1 MSARVRAPRLV
12 RRRLRAQNPEAAEQ
26 LARELALPPAASRIL
41 AARGFDEVEAARTH
55 LTPAPD
61 GLHDPFGMGGL
72 PEAVERLAA
81 TAARGGRVVVFGD
94 YDCDGIGALAIL
106 TTALR
111 KLGADARPF
120 IPHRLHDG
128 YGLRAPALRR
138 ALEEHEPEGIV
149 TVDCGI
155 TAVETVAEATSRGVY
170 VVVTDHHLPPAAL
183 PEGAVLVDPKL
194 PGCKYPFKELCG
206 AGLAWKLSEALFIH
220 SGARVG
226 VHAAARRQWLAS
238 LAKIAALST
247 VADMVPLT
255 GENRVLVAWGLAGL
269 ADPRS
274 PGLAALLKRSGVPAG
289 RAPSTREVAFRI
301 APRLNATGRIDH
313 AARALELLTTAD
325 AARAEILADEIETAN
340 DERRAVQERLV
351 ETVLAR
357 LETSFDPARD
367 AVVVEAGPASEG
379 WHRGV
384 LGIAASRV
392 AQQVGRPVLLLSNDG
407 DVVAGS
413 GRSFGRTPLYE
424 RVAPV
429 AARYTKEFGGHAA
442 ALGLT
447 MPSASWKAFR
457 DDLRAAFAEARN
469 EEEWASELEVDTEVE
484 APEADEALARALG
497 LFEPHGQE
505 NPKPLL
511 LLRGLTWDGRG
522 RPVGEAGLRVSFA
535 SSGRR
540 LDAVGWNLGEIEG
553 SSRAGRW
560 DVAANLAIDSFTG
573 RPGLT
578 VVDISPA
585 DAAPVPA

>member
-1 MSARVRAPRLV
+1 MPPR
-12 RRRLRAQNPEAAEQ
+12 
-26 LARELALPPAASRIL
+26 
-41 AARGFDEVEAARTH
+41 
-55 LTPAPD
+55 
-61 GLHDPFGMGGL
+61 
-72 PEAVERLAA
+72 
-81 TAARGGRVVVFGD
+81 
-94 YDCDGIGALAIL
+94 
-106 TTALR
+106 
-111 KLGADARPF
+111 
-120 IPHRLHDG
+120 
-128 YGLRAPALRR
+128 
-138 ALEEHEPEGIV
+138 
-149 TVDCGI
+149 
-155 TAVETVAEATSRGVY
+155 
-170 VVVTDHHLPPAAL
+170 
-183 PEGAVLVDPKL
+183 
-194 PGCKYPFKELCG
+194 
-206 AGLAWKLSEALFIH
+206 
-220 SGARVG
+220 
-226 VHAAARRQWLAS
+226 AAAGSRS

-255 GENRVLVAWGLAGL
+255 GENRVLVAWGLSGL

-274 PGLAALLKRSGVPAG
+274 PGLAALLKRAGVPAG
-289 RAPSTREVAFRI
+289 RPPSTREVAFRI

-325 AARAEILADEIETAN
+325 AARAETLADEIEAAN
-340 DERRAVQERLV
+340 DERRAVQESLV
-351 ETVLAR
+351 EAVLAR
-357 LETSFDPARD
+357 LETSFDPGRD

-392 AQQVGRPVLLLSNDG
+392 AQHVGRPALLLSMDG

-447 MPSASWKAFR
+447 IPAASWEAFR
-457 DDLRAAFAEARN
+457 EDLRAAFAAARD

-484 APEADEALARALG
+484 APEADADLARALER
-497 LFEPHGQE
+497 FEPHGQE

-522 RPVGEAGLRVSFA
+522 RPVGDAGLRVSFA
-535 SSGRR
+535 SAGRR
-540 LDAVGWNLGEIEG
+540 LEAVGWTLAEIPADV
-553 SSRAGRW
+553 RAGRW

-578 VVDISPA
+578 VVDLAPE
-585 DAAPVPA
+585 AA

>member
-12 RRRLRAQNPEAAEQ
+12 RRRLRTQNPEAAAR
-26 LARELALPPAASRIL
+26 LSRELGVPPAASRIL
-41 AARGFDEVEAARTH
+41 AARGFDDVEAARAH
-55 LTPAPD
+55 LSPEPD

-138 ALEEHEPEGIV
+138 ALDEHDPEGIV

-155 TAVETVAEATSRGVY
+155 TAVETVAEATGRGVY

-206 AGLAWKLSEALFIH
+206 AGIAWKLSEALFIH

-226 VHAAARRQWLAS
+226 IDAAARRRWLAS

-255 GENRVLVAWGLAGL
+255 GENRVLVSWGLAGL

-313 AARALELLTTAD
+313 AARAFELLTTAD
-325 AARAEILADEIETAN
+325 AARAETLADEIEAAN
-340 DERRAVQERLV
+340 DERRAVQEKLV

-357 LETSFDPARD
+357 LETSYDPARD
-367 AVVVEAGPASEG
+367 AVVVEAGAASEG

-392 AQQVGRPVLLLSNDG
+392 AQQIGRPVLLLSSDG
-407 DVVAGS
+407 DTVGGS

-429 AARYTKEFGGHAA
+429 AARYTKEFGGHTA

-447 MPSASWKAFR
+447 LPAASWEAFR
-457 DDLRAAFAEARN
+457 EDLRTAFAAARDDA
-469 EEEWASELEVDTEVE
+469 EWASELEVDTEVE
-484 APEADEALARALG
+484 APEADEALARALER
-497 LFEPHGQE
+497 FEPHGQE

-522 RPVGEAGLRVSFA
+522 KPVGDAGLRVSFA

-540 LDAVGWNLGEIEG
+540 LDAVGWNLAEIPAP
-553 SSRAGRW
+553 SRAGRW
-560 DVAANLAIDSFTG
+560 DVAANLAVDSFTG

-578 VVDISPA
+578 VVDLSPE
-585 DAAPVPA
+585 AA

>member
-1 MSARVRAPRLV
+1 
-12 RRRLRAQNPEAAEQ
+12 
-26 LARELALPPAASRIL
+26 
-41 AARGFDEVEAARTH
+41 
-55 LTPAPD
+55 
-61 GLHDPFGMGGL
+61 DPFGMGGL

-81 TAARGGRVVVFGD
+81 TAARGGRIVVFGD

-111 KLGADARPF
+111 RLGADARAF

-155 TAVETVAEATSRGVY
+155 TAVETVAEATGRGVY

-194 PGCKYPFKELCG
+194 PGCRYPFKELCG
-206 AGLAWKLSEALFIH
+206 AGLAWKLSEALLIH
-220 SGARVG
+220 SGARAG
-226 VHAAARRQWLAS
+226 VDASARRRWLAS

-255 GENRVLVAWGLAGL
+255 GENRVLVAWGLSGL
-269 ADPRS
+269 ADPRA
-274 PGLAALLKRSGVPAG
+274 PGLAALLRRAGVPAG
-289 RAPSTREVAFRI
+289 RPPSTREVAFRI

-313 AARALELLTTAD
+313 AARAFELLTTAD
-325 AARAEILADEIETAN
+325 AARAEVLADEIEAAN
-340 DERRAVQERLV
+340 DERRAVQEKLV

-357 LETSFDPARD
+357 LEKTFDPGRD
-367 AVVVEAGPASEG
+367 AVVVEAGPAEEG

-392 AQQVGRPVLLLSNDG
+392 AQQVGRPVLLLSMDG
-407 DVVAGS
+407 EAVAGS
-413 GRSFGRTPLYE
+413 GRSFGKTPLYE

-447 MPSASWKAFR
+447 LPRASWEAFR
-457 DDLRAAFAEARN
+457 EDLRAAFASARDD
-469 EEEWASELEVDTEVE
+469 EEWAEELQVDTEVE
-484 APEADEALARALG
+484 PPEADAALAQALER
-497 LFEPHGQE
+497 FEPHGQE

-511 LLRGLTWDGRG
+511 LLRGLSWDGRG

-535 SSGRR
+535 SGGRR
-540 LDAVGWNLGEIEG
+540 LDAVGWDLAGIAASARE
-553 SSRAGRW
+553 GRW

-578 VVDISPA
+578 VVDL
-585 DAAPVPA
+585 APEAG

>member
-12 RRRLRAQNPEAAEQ
+12 RRRLRTQNPEAAAR
-26 LARELALPPAASRIL
+26 LSRELGLPAAASRVL
-41 AARGFDEVEAARTH
+41 AARGFDDVEAARTH
-55 LTPAPD
+55 LSPAPD

-138 ALEEHEPEGIV
+138 ALDEHEPEGIV

-155 TAVETVAEATSRGVY
+155 TAVETVAEATGRGVY

-206 AGLAWKLSEALFIH
+206 AGIAWKLSEALLIH
-220 SGARVG
+220 SGVRVG
-226 VHAAARRQWLAS
+226 IDAAARRRWLAS

-255 GENRVLVAWGLAGL
+255 GENRVLVSWGLAGR

-313 AARALELLTTAD
+313 AARAFELLTTAD
-325 AARAEILADEIETAN
+325 AARAETLADEIETAN

-357 LETSFDPARD
+357 LETSYDPARD

-392 AQQVGRPVLLLSNDG
+392 AQQIGRPVLLLSSDG
-407 DVVAGS
+407 DTVGGS
-413 GRSFGRTPLYE
+413 GRSFGRTPLYD

-447 MPSASWKAFR
+447 IPAASWDAFR
-457 DDLRAAFAEARN
+457 EDLRAAFAAARDD
-469 EEEWASELEVDTEVE
+469 EEWASELEVDTELE
-484 APEADEALARALG
+484 APEADEALARALER
-497 LFEPHGQE
+497 FEPHGQQ

-540 LDAVGWNLGEIEG
+540 LDAVGWNLADIPAD
-553 SSRAGRW
+553 SRAGRW
-560 DVAANLAIDSFTG
+560 DVAANLAVDSFTG

-578 VVDISPA
+578 VVDLSPE
-585 DAAPVPA
+585 AA

>member
-12 RRRLRAQNPEAAEQ
+12 RRRLRAQNPEAAAR
-26 LARELALPPAASRIL
+26 LARDLAIPPAASRVL

-183 PEGAVLVDPKL
+183 PEGAILVDPKL
-194 PGCKYPFKELCG
+194 PGCRYPFKELCG

-226 VHAAARRQWLAS
+226 IDAAARRRWLAS

-274 PGLAALLKRSGVPAG
+274 PGLAALLKRAGVPPG

-325 AARAEILADEIETAN
+325 AARAEVLADGIETAN
-340 DERRAVQERLV
+340 DERRAVQEKLV

-357 LETSFDPARD
+357 LETSFDPSRD

-392 AQQVGRPVLLLSNDG
+392 AQQVGRPVLLLSSDG

-413 GRSFGRTPLYE
+413 GRSYGRTPLYE

-429 AARYTKEFGGHAA
+429 AGRYTKEFGGHAA

-447 MPSASWKAFR
+447 IPAASWEAFR
-457 DDLRAAFAEARN
+457 EDLRAAFAAARD

-497 LFEPHGQE
+497 RFEPHGQE

-522 RPVGEAGLRVSFA
+522 KPVGEAGLRVSFA
-535 SSGRR
+535 SQGRR
-540 LDAVGWNLGEIEG
+540 LEAVGWNLAEIEG

-585 DAAPVPA
+585 GADPGAA

>member
-12 RRRLRAQNPEAAEQ
+12 RRRLRTQNPEAAAR
-26 LARELALPPAASRIL
+26 LSRELGVPAAASRVL
-41 AARGFDEVEAARTH
+41 AARGFDDVEAARAH
-55 LTPAPD
+55 LSPAPD

-138 ALEEHEPEGIV
+138 ALDEHEPEGIV

-155 TAVETVAEATSRGVY
+155 TAVETVAEATGRGVY

-194 PGCKYPFKELCG
+194 PGCRYPFKELCG
-206 AGLAWKLSEALFIH
+206 AGIAWKLSEALLIH
-220 SGARVG
+220 SGPRVG
-226 VHAAARRQWLAS
+226 IDAAARRRWLAS

-255 GENRVLVAWGLAGL
+255 GENRVLVSWGLSGL

-274 PGLAALLKRSGVPAG
+274 PGLSALLKRSGVPAG

-313 AARALELLTTAD
+313 AARAFELLTTAD
-325 AARAEILADEIETAN
+325 AARAEALADEIEIAN
-340 DERRAVQERLV
+340 DERRAVQEKLV

-357 LETSFDPARD
+357 LETTFDPARD

-392 AQQVGRPVLLLSNDG
+392 AQQVGRPVLLLSRDG
-407 DVVAGS
+407 ETVGGS

-447 MPSASWKAFR
+447 IPAASWEAFR
-457 DDLRAAFAEARN
+457 EDLRAAFAAARDDA
-469 EEEWASELEVDTEVE
+469 EWASDLEVDTEVE
-484 APEADEALARALG
+484 APEADEALARALE

-540 LDAVGWNLGEIEG
+540 LDAVGWNLAEIPAP
-553 SSRAGRW
+553 SRAGRW
-560 DVAANLAIDSFTG
+560 DVAANLAVDSFTG

-578 VVDISPA
+578 VVDLSPE
-585 DAAPVPA
+585 AA